1 MVLQHSVGKIVLAD
15 NFAKAADVDGTEG
28 VSVTDALAV
37 LQYAVGKITVLPI
50 K

>member
-1 MVLQHSVGKIVLAD
+1 MVLQHSVSKIVLAD

-28 VSVTDALAV
+28 VLTSLAV
-37 LQYAVGKITVLPI
+37 LRYAVGKITVLPI